1 MLEHHSDGARPPDRI
16 VLIGAN
22 GFIGKALRGRLEAS
36 GAAVLG
42 LGRADVDLIKDD
54 AGDRLAALIRPTD
67 SVAAIAAK
75 APCRNAEDF
84 LVNAR
89 IIRTLASALKAAK
102 PAHVVNISSDA
113 VYGDEP
119 LPLREALAP
128 APGSMHGAMHLAR
141 EIALRDL
148 GLPLAILRPTLVYGA
163 ADPHNGYGPN
173 MFRRKANAGEEIVL
187 FGEGEE
193 RRDHV
198 DVDDVAELAA
208 RVLMRRSTGVLNVA
222 SGGVASFLDIA
233 KMAVELAS
241 EPVAIRG
248 RPRSGPMPHNGY
260 RPFDPAATFAAFP
273 DFRYTPLK
281 AGMQKAQAREFPHG

>member
-1 MLEHHSDGARPPDRI
+1 MLEHHSDGKSAPDRV

-22 GFIGKALRGRLEAS
+22 SFVGKALHARLKAS
-36 GAAVLG
+36 GAAVLA
-42 LGRADVDLIKDD
+42 LGRADVDLTEDD
-54 AGDRLAALIRPTD
+54 AGRRLAGLIRPTD

-75 APCRNAEDF
+75 APCRNPDDF

-89 IIRTLASALKAAK
+89 IIRALAAALKAAM
-102 PAHVVNISSDA
+102 PAHVLNISSDA

-119 LPLREALAP
+119 LPLTEALAP
-128 APGSMHGAMHLAR
+128 APGGMHGAMHLAR
-141 EIALRDL
+141 ELALRDL
-148 GLPLAILRPTLVYGA
+148 GLPLAILRPTLLYGA

-198 DVDDVAELAA
+198 DVEDVAELAA
-208 RVLMRRSTGVLNVA
+208 RALMRRSTGVLNVA
-222 SGGVASFLDIA
+222 TGSVASFHAIA
-233 KMAVELAS
+233 EMAVDYAGK
-241 EPVAIRG
+241 PVAIRG
-248 RPRSGPMPHNGY
+248 RPRAGPMPHNGY

-273 DFRYTPLK
+273 DFKYTPLE
-281 AGMQKAQAREFPHG
+281 AGMRKAQAREFPHG